1 MQTKKQSLIEQVV
14 SVGTGFLIAQIL
26 ILCLLP
32 CWDSKSLTIID
43 SITIS
48 SIFTSCSLIRGY
60 ILRRLFNKLH
70 TKKGIS

>member
-1 MQTKKQSLIEQVV
+1 MQTKKQSLIEQIV

-32 CWDSKSLTIID
+32 CWDTQTLTLMD

-60 ILRRLFNKLH
+60 LLRRYFNRVH
-70 TKKGIS
+70 S